1 MALTVSR
8 ICEQLQWWA
17 CTFVCWSTDW
27 SVLDLLDSWL
37 FDDLSLARFVKLT
50 IIVVLQ
56 ELKKDK
62 FVEID
67 FYLLNIVMR

>member
-1 MALTVSR
+1 ML
-8 ICEQLQWWA
+8 E
-17 CTFVCWSTDW
+17 
-27 SVLDLLDSWL
+27 LLDSWL

-67 FYLLNIVMR
+67 FYF